1 MKNKLT
7 HEHQKLIETVGI
19 DGETTLKDNSG
30 KALDICW
37 SESGNFIIMNPG
49 GWGDGKFFLT
59 TILYH
64 FLTYDNPAGF
74 CLHTSDKEGCLQWV
88 EASEMEKLRKL
99 LVQRYT
105 HKG

>member
-1 MKNKLT
+1 MKTKLS

-19 DGETTLKDNSG
+19 DGTTTLKDHSG
-30 KALDICW
+30 KTLEICW
-37 SESGNFIIMNPG
+37 SEAGNFIIMNPG

-64 FLTYDNPAGF
+64 FLANDKPTSF
-74 CLHTSDKEGCLQWV
+74 CLHSTGTECKQWIDAVEMDKLKKILV
-88 EASEMEKLRKL
+88 E
-99 LVQRYT
+99 RYT

>member
-1 MKNKLT
+1 MKSKLT
-7 HEHQKLIETVGI
+7 PEHQRMLETHGI
-19 DGETTLKDNSG
+19 DGEIALKDNAG
-30 KALDICW
+30 KKLSVCW

-64 FLTYDNPAGF
+64 FLTHDKPTGF
-74 CLHTSDKEGCLQWV
+74 CLHQTEEGCQQWID
-88 EASEMEKLRKL
+88 AGQMEQLKTI
-99 LVQRYT
+99 LVQRYL

>member
-1 MKNKLT
+1 MKSKLT

-19 DGETTLKDNSG
+19 DGETTLKDSNG
-30 KALDICW
+30 KTLHICW

-64 FLTYDNPAGF
+64 FLSNDKPTGF
-74 CLHTSDKEGCLQWV
+74 CLHATDEGCQQWV
-88 EASEMEKLRKL
+88 EASEMEKLRKT
-99 LVQRYT
+99 LVERYT